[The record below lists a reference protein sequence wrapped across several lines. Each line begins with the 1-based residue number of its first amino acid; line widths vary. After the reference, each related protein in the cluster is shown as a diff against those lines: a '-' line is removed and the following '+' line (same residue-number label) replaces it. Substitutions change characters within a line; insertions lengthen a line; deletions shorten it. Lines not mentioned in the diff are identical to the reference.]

1 MDITNNRLE
10 VKPYTKKELAAIYCI
25 SVRSLSNWVNKFPEV
40 GPKSGKYYTVNQVR
54 IIIEKLGLPG
64 TIGEE
69 ITSANI
75 QKQKPKHEKNNQ
87 TGLQPR

>member
-40 GPKSGKYYTVNQVR
+40 GAKSGKYYTVIQVR
-54 IIIEKLGLPG
+54 TIIEKLGLPG

-69 ITSANI
+69 IKPTNT
-75 QKQKPKHEKNNQ
+75 QKQKTNGKNY
-87 TGLQPR
+87 